1 MWTVVF
7 WLISVNSLNKLH
19 LFCRQN
25 DFLVIDKDNIMRKTL
40 FAAAT
45 CATVLWTG
53 CSKSESVTVTIAN
66 PLAIERTGEMVEIP
80 VNDIYTQL
88 NLSDTAQFV
97 IYDEKAQEVPYQLT
111 YDEKVIFP
119 VSIASKASVNYTVQ
133 QGTPSLV
140 NAVVY
145 GRCYP
150 ERLDDIAWENDRA
163 AYRAYG
169 PALQK
174 SGEKAYGYDVFTKSV
189 EELVVEDRYAMELD
203 SASRAEIK
211 ALREAGKKEEADSLS
226 RAISYH
232 IDHGNGMDCYAV
244 GPTLGGGT
252 AALMPDS
259 AIVYPY
265 CYKDYEILDNG
276 PLRFTVKLVFNPLV
290 VKNDSNV
297 VETRIIQLDK
307 GSQLNKTTVSY
318 EYLTQT
324 TPVAAGLV
332 LHAANPEGYAYD
344 AAKGYISYA
353 DPTTNAEA
361 GNGIVYVGAVF
372 PASVQ
377 TTTQLF
383 EKPVG
388 DALGHVLGISTYEPG
403 NDFVYYWGS
412 GWSKYGFE
420 KAEDWNNYLK
430 DYAEKVR
437 NPLVVTVQK

>member
-1 MWTVVF
+1 
-7 WLISVNSLNKLH
+7 
-19 LFCRQN
+19 
-25 DFLVIDKDNIMRKTL
+25 MRKTL
-40 FAAAT
+40 FAAAA
-45 CATVLWTG
+45 CAAVLWTG

-66 PLAIERTGEMVEIP
+66 PLAIERTGEMVEIS
-80 VNDIYTQL
+80 VNDIYTRL
-88 NLSDTAQFV
+88 DLSDTAQFV

-119 VSIASKASVNYTVQ
+119 VSVASNATVNYTVQ
-133 QGTPSLV
+133 QGTPSMV
-140 NAVVY
+140 NTVVY

-174 SGEKAYGYDVFTKSV
+174 SGERAYGYDVFTKNV
-189 EELVVEDRYAMELD
+189 EELVVEGRYAMELD
-203 SASRAEIK
+203 SASRAEIN
-211 ALREAGKKEEADSLS
+211 ALREAGKKAEADSLA

-318 EYLTQT
+318 EYLTQA

-383 EKPVG
+383 EKPAG

-420 KAEDWNNYLK
+420 KAEDWTNYLK

>member
-1 MWTVVF
+1 
-7 WLISVNSLNKLH
+7 
-19 LFCRQN
+19 
-25 DFLVIDKDNIMRKTL
+25 LVIDKDNIMRKTL
-40 FAAAT
+40 FAAAA

-119 VSIASKASVNYTVQ
+119 VSVASKASVNYTVQ
-133 QGTPSLV
+133 QGTPSMV

-265 CYKDYEILDNG
+265 CYKDFEILDNG

-318 EYLTQT
+318 EYLTQA

-383 EKPVG
+383 EKPAG

-420 KAEDWNNYLK
+420 KAEDWTNYLK

>member
-1 MWTVVF
+1 
-7 WLISVNSLNKLH
+7 
-19 LFCRQN
+19 
-25 DFLVIDKDNIMRKTL
+25 MRKTL
-40 FAAAT
+40 FAAAA

-53 CSKSESVTVTIAN
+53 CSKSESVTVIIAN

-97 IYDEKAQEVPYQLT
+97 IYDEKAQEVHYQLT

-119 VSIASKASVNYTVQ
+119 VAIASKASVNYTVQ

-174 SGEKAYGYDVFTKSV
+174 SGERAYGYDVFTKSV

-211 ALREAGKKEEADSLS
+211 VLREAGKKEEADSLS

-318 EYLTQT
+318 EYLTQA

-353 DPTTNAEA
+353 DPTTNAQA

-377 TTTQLF
+377 TSTQLF

-420 KAEDWNNYLK
+420 KAEDWTNYLK

-437 NPLVVTVQK
+437 NPLVVTIQK

>member
-1 MWTVVF
+1 
-7 WLISVNSLNKLH
+7 
-19 LFCRQN
+19 
-25 DFLVIDKDNIMRKTL
+25 MRKTL
-40 FAAAT
+40 FAAAA

-119 VSIASKASVNYTVQ
+119 VSVASKTSVNYTVQ
-133 QGTPSLV
+133 QGTPSMV

-265 CYKDYEILDNG
+265 CYKDFEILDNG

-318 EYLTQT
+318 EYLTQA

-420 KAEDWNNYLK
+420 K
-430 DYAEKVR
+430 
-437 NPLVVTVQK
+437 QKTGLIT

>member
-1 MWTVVF
+1 
-7 WLISVNSLNKLH
+7 
-19 LFCRQN
+19 
-25 DFLVIDKDNIMRKTL
+25 MRKTL
-40 FAAAT
+40 FAAAA

-318 EYLTQT
+318 EYLTQA

-383 EKPVG
+383 ENRQAMHW
-388 DALGHVLGISTYEPG
+388 DM
-403 NDFVYYWGS
+403 YWVFLRMNRVMILYITGVQA
-412 GWSKYGFE
+412 GANMVSKSRRLDQLLEG
-420 KAEDWNNYLK
+420 LC
-430 DYAEKVR
+430 
-437 NPLVVTVQK
+437 